1 MNVSIGSLTIR
12 LEWQLDPVLIGS
24 LVALVTA
31 YALVTGPLR
40 SRFAPGEPYP
50 TGKALW
56 FYGGIVL
63 LYLLEGSPLHDLAER
78 YSFTAHMGQH
88 IGLSYL
94 AAPMLIHGTPTW
106 VLRPLLLNR
115 AVRPLARLLTR
126 PLVALIVF
134 NVAFS
139 AWHFPAIYEGA
150 LQNATLHHAE
160 HIAFLALALLL
171 WWPLMSPLPE
181 LPRPSYLVQL
191 VYIFVIPIAQLPVSA
206 LLTFG
211 DSVFYPTYAAAPWNL
226 GLSAIQDQ
234 TLGGLVMKVGGFV
247 AMLVPFTIVFFRWYR
262 DDTRGPRSPERDDPA
277 LAPVATGPS
286 RRSDG
291 ATSTASTPAPSAVPS
306 TDPSARDAPTSS
318 PA

>member
-1 MNVSIGSLTIR
+1 MDVPIGSMTLR
-12 LEWQLDPVLIGS
+12 LGWQLDPVLIGS

-40 SRFAPGEPYP
+40 SRFAPGAPYP
-50 TGKALW
+50 ARKALW
-56 FYGGIVL
+56 FYGGIAL

-150 LQNATLHHAE
+150 LQNPTLHHAE

-211 DSVFYPTYAAAPWNL
+211 DTVFYPTYATAPWNL

-247 AMLVPFTIVFFRWYR
+247 AMLVPFAIVFFRWYR
-262 DDTRGPRSPERDDPA
+262 DDTHGPRSPERDDPA
-277 LAPVATGPS
+277 FAPGGTPTV
-286 RRSDG
+286 RRSDRG
-291 ATSTASTPAPSAVPS
+291 AATASTPVPPAAS
-306 TDPSARDAPTSS
+306 PTDPSVRDAPASS
-318 PA
+318 SA